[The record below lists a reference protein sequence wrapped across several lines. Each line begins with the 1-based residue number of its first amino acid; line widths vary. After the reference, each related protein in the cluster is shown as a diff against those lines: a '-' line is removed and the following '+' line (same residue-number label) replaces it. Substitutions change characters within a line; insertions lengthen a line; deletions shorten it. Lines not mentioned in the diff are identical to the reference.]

1 MADQLQQINCTYSPE
16 EDRVIMELSTSGQ
29 SAFRLWLTRRFVQ
42 LFWQTIRKSI
52 EGKPAVAKQAEIK
65 TKKAVMEFQEK
76 EALEKADF
84 KTKYKSTDLTY
95 PLGETP
101 MLPITISYASKG
113 RISRD
118 TFKAQDGKA
127 VTFNLNQ
134 QLLYSLSHMLMAAT
148 KKAKWD
154 LDLNLADVD
163 TKKPAISN
171 QLH

>member
-1 MADQLQQINCTYSPE
+1 MADQLQQINCKYSPE

-52 EGKPAVAKQAEIK
+52 EGKPAVAKQTETN
-65 TKKAVMEFQEK
+65 TKKAVMKFQEK

-84 KTKYKSTDLTY
+84 KTEYKSNDLTY
-95 PLGETP
+95 PLGVTP
-101 MLPITISYASKG
+101 MLPITISYASMG
-113 RISRD
+113 RISRY
-118 TFKAQDGKA
+118 TFKALDGKA

-148 KKAKWD
+148 QKAKWD
-154 LDLNLADVD
+154 LDLNLTDVD
-163 TKKPAISN
+163 TIGPAISN